1 MPHRTGARA
10 RVRQRPRLR
19 RHDEITDADRAW
31 VAEHHRGS
39 ALLRRIDPR
48 VGLTAEDFAVLGAW
62 ATGLG

>member
-1 MPHRTGARA
+1 M
-10 RVRQRPRLR
+10 R